1 MLSPKRTKFRKQH
14 KGRIH
19 GNAKGGTEVSFGSY
33 GLKAMEPDRITA
45 RQIEAA
51 RRAMTRKMRRVG
63 KVWIRIF
70 PDVPVS
76 SKPAEVRMGK
86 GKGNPEFWVAKVKP
100 GRVMFE
106 VDGVPEALA
115 REAFE
120 LAAAKLPIRVK
131 FVTRPAYLPVREEV
145 VYEERS
151 AEEFDAE
158 MEAWTDD
165 DASGDAA
172 EGDAAEEAN

>member
-19 GNAKGGTEVSFGSY
+19 GLAKSGTDLAFGSY
-33 GLKAMEPDRITA
+33 GLKAMAPERITA

-51 RRAMTRKMRRVG
+51 RRAMTRRMRRIG

-86 GKGNPEFWVAKVKP
+86 GKGSPEFWVAKVKP
-100 GRVMFE
+100 GRIMFE
-106 VDGVPEALA
+106 IDGVSETIARDALA
-115 REAFE
+115 
-120 LAAAKLPIRVK
+120 LAAAKLPIPVK
-131 FVTRPAYLPVREEV
+131 FVSRPAYLPIREEV
-145 VYEERS
+145 IYEMMSLEDLDS
-151 AEEFDAE
+151 PVEGDMAEEDEAATEGAE
-158 MEAWTDD
+158 
-165 DASGDAA
+165 
-172 EGDAAEEAN
+172 